1 MSSHKGAGLFRHG
14 ILLMAA
20 TQVANVCNLLFQ
32 AFMGWSL
39 EPEEYGVLASM
50 LGLILVVATPMEAM
64 RTSFAH
70 FASRM
75 AETGHAAGIRRLA
88 ARWMVHMLWFS
99 VPLAVAGV
107 LFRHPLAA
115 FFNLDRTAPIVIT
128 SLMLAGCPYPPILTG
143 ALQGMQS
150 FVWMA
155 LSQHSWS
162 VVRLLTGAGLV
173 TLVAR
178 RAEWGLIGQTLGV
191 LLSYVFGWAGLR
203 VVLGAH
209 RKEGDPPHGVGA
221 YFVRSL
227 LVLAGFA
234 VLMNADIV
242 MVKHFFPPREAG
254 LFARAGTIGRSLVFL
269 PMPIALAMFPKV
281 TSTGQASR
289 HDWVTLLKSV
299 LFAGFVVVAAAIAF
313 SLITKLALLGLFHD
327 RAPTPEMV
335 KLVRCVIWAMSP
347 LGLVFVLANFEMA
360 QHRFAA
366 ALLLLPCAVAYVV
379 GVTLWHASVFQV
391 AAVLAAV
398 SVAAM
403 VALAAGLPWRKARD
417 PQPVTSNQ

>member
-1 MSSHKGAGLFRHG
+1 MSSEKGAGLFRHG

-20 TQVANVCNLLFQ
+20 TQVANACNLLFQ

-50 LGLILVVATPMEAM
+50 LGVILVVATPMEAI
-64 RTSFAH
+64 RTAFAH

-88 ARWMVHMLWFS
+88 ARWIKHMLWFS
-99 VPLAVAGV
+99 I
-107 LFRHPLAA
+107 PLAA
-115 FFNLDRTAPIVIT
+115 AGILFRNPLAEFFHLDRTTPVVIT
-128 SLMLAGCPYPPILTG
+128 LVMLAGCPYPPILTG

-150 FVWMA
+150 FGWMA

-173 TLVAR
+173 AFVAR
-178 RAEWGLIGQTLGV
+178 RAEWGLVGQTLSV
-191 LLSYVFGWAGLR
+191 VVSFLLGLLGLKM
-203 VVLGAH
+203 VLGA
-209 RKEGDPPHGVGA
+209 RREEGEPPHGVGA

-242 MVKHFFPPREAG
+242 MVKHFFTPREAG

-269 PMPIALAMFPKV
+269 PMPIAMAMFPKV
-281 TSTGQASR
+281 TSAGDASR
-289 HDWVTLLKSV
+289 HDWATLLKSV
-299 LFAGFVVVAAAIAF
+299 LFAVFVVVLAVIVF
-313 SLITKLALLGLFHD
+313 SLVPRLALLVLFND

-335 KLVRCVIWAMSP
+335 KLVRCVMWAMSP

-360 QHRFAA
+360 QHRFGA
-366 ALLLLPCAVAYVV
+366 ALLLVPCAVAYVV
-379 GVTLWHASVFQV
+379 GVSLWHASVFQV
-391 AAVLAAV
+391 AAVLAVV
-398 SVAAM
+398 SVTATGLLAM
-403 VALAAGLPWRKARD
+403 GLPWRTASD
-417 PQPVTSNQ
+417 Q